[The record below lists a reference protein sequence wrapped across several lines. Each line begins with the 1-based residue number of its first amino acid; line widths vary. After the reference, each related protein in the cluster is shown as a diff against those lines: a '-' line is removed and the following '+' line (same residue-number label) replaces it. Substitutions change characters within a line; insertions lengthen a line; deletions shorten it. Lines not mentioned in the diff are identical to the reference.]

1 MHIFKLCSRIVQC
14 AFLGNTMTSRRVH
27 LRGKENIGGRC
38 RELSLQEEKHSQAIL
53 GSEGKVVF
61 SVFLLK
67 CLSQ

>member
-14 AFLGNTMTSRRVH
+14 DFLGNTLRSRRTH

-38 RELSLQEEKHSQAIL
+38 RELSLQEEKHSPAVL
-53 GSEGKVVF
+53 GSEGNIVF
-61 SVFLLK
+61 GVLLLK